1 MRYNKDIP
9 KLKPFARGV
18 SIIGI
23 GATPFVQTLDDPD
36 LNGITEGELFGYAA
50 IDAMRDAGVT
60 AADIDFYVHGQAG
73 PGWESNFG
81 TPNMHVANW
90 FGMKGKGSIHHSEA
104 CCTGYVA
111 LETAASL
118 IAAGVYDVVLTGC
131 VEFPHSLS
139 YPTRVLTK
147 RRLST
152 DAIFHETLCS
162 TIPRDYTLFHHTAPA
177 FGAEA
182 WIDRYITE
190 NNLSRET
197 VDQVM
202 TQLSIDS
209 GRAAALNPLSLNH
222 ENYTEKAH
230 AAGMDTA
237 EEYLHSVYN
246 PKIASYMY
254 ASNFE
259 VRGDGAG
266 ALVLCASDLAHKY
279 TDRPVEILAIGHSCF
294 ENGTPAL
301 EKFGTENAYQ
311 QVKELTGLTGADM
324 DLFMANDFF
333 QQSQFLAAET
343 CEYIDKG
350 QAWKYVLE
358 SRTAFDGDRPIQ
370 TNGGRCIYG
379 HAAAASGI
387 HDHYEAIRQM
397 RGDAGATQVAKPV
410 KYAMLRGFGGGQN
423 VTCTIL
429 KNNA

>member
-1 MRYNKDIP
+1 MKYNDNIP
-9 KLKPFARGV
+9 KLKPFQRGV

-23 GATPFVQTLDDPD
+23 GATPFVQTKDDPM
-36 LNGITEGELFGYAA
+36 LSGITEGELFGYAA
-50 IDAMRDAGVT
+50 IEAMKDAGVT
-60 AADIDFYVHGQAG
+60 AADVDFYVHGQAG
-73 PGWESNFG
+73 PGWESNFA

-90 FGMKGKGSIHHSEA
+90 FGMKGKGSFHHSEA

-118 IAAGVYDVVLTGC
+118 IASGMYDVVLTGC
-131 VEFPHSLS
+131 VEMPHSLAH
-139 YPTRVLTK
+139 PTRVLTK

-162 TIPRDYTLFHHTAPA
+162 TIPRDYTLFHHTAAP

-182 WIDRYITE
+182 WLDRYVMD
-190 NNLSRET
+190 NGLSNET
-197 VDQVM
+197 MDQVM
-202 TQLSIDS
+202 TKLSLHS
-209 GRAAALNPLSLNH
+209 GRAAALNPLSMNG
-222 ENYTEKAH
+222 ENYEQKAH
-230 AAGMDTA
+230 AAGMETA

-246 PKIASYMY
+246 PKIANYMY

-259 VRGDGAG
+259 TRGDGAG
-266 ALVLCASDLAHKY
+266 ALVLCASDIAHKF
-279 TDRPVEILAIGHSCF
+279 TDRPVEILAIGHSCL

-301 EKFGTENAYQ
+301 EKFGTERAYQ

-333 QQSQFLAAET
+333 QHSQFLAAEA
-343 CEYIDKG
+343 CEYIKKG
-350 QAWKYVLE
+350 EGWKYVLE
-358 SRTAFDGDRPIQ
+358 GCMAFDGDRPVQ

-387 HDHYEAIRQM
+387 HDHVEAIKQM
-397 RGDAGATQVAKPV
+397 RGEMGPTQVKKPV
-410 KYAMLRGFGGGQN
+410 KHAMLRGFGGGQN

-429 KNNA
+429 KNK